1 MRNRRRDARHPVVIA
16 TFVGLAYTS
25 TAQLFSGPGG
35 STVIRVMSG
44 LSQNVFAALLLASVC
59 ACLASALISREP
71 IGAKTERAGMF
82 GSSVALLFYAFNV
95 PDAIAGWGTT
105 MAIGFVGTALGC
117 AVRAGL
123 VWRMI
128 RHRETW

>member
-16 TFVGLAYTS
+16 TFAGLAYTS
-25 TAQLFSGPGG
+25 AAQLVSGPGG
-35 STVIRVMSG
+35 STVIRAMSA
-44 LSQNVFAALLLASVC
+44 LSQNLFAALLFVSVG
-59 ACLASALISREP
+59 ACLVSAWITREP
-71 IGAKTERAGMF
+71 LGARTERAGML
-82 GSSVALLFYAFNV
+82 GSSIALLFYAFNV
-95 PDAIAGWGTT
+95 PEAVAAWGTT
-105 MAIGFVGTALGC
+105 MAVVFFGTALGC